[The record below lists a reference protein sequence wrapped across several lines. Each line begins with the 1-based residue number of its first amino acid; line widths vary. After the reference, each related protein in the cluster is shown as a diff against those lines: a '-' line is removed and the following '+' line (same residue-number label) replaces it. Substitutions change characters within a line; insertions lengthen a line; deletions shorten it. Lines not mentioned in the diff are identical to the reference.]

1 MSVVYERLKIGVDDG
16 EQVKEITNLDLDN
29 LTYDLV
35 DDGGEVFPAE
45 QGVAAL
51 EVLRKG
57 LPEVH
62 FLIMS
67 GE

>member
-35 DDGGEVFPAE
+35 EEGGEVFPAE

-51 EVLRKG
+51 EALQKG